1 MSWLWHDSFLYSRF
15 KKQGIVMGHRL
26 SKIYTRTGDAGTT
39 GLGDGSRV
47 AKDDL
52 RIEALGDVDELNS
65 SIGLLRAQITLSD
78 LNAEYKAKWD
88 KSLSLIQHWLFDLGG
103 EVCIPNFNLVQPVA
117 IEYLENDID
126 EMNEALPMLKDFILP
141 AGSLACSFAHQA
153 RSVCRRAERRLMAV
167 HNRDQN
173 IQAPSL
179 QLLNRLSDWL
189 FVASRTLQLQSG
201 GNEVLWQK
209 NINDTI

>member
-1 MSWLWHDSFLYSRF
+1 
-15 KKQGIVMGHRL
+15 MGHRL

-65 SIGLLRAQITLSD
+65 SIGILRSHITLSD
-78 LNAEYKAKWD
+78 LTEAQKAKWD

-117 IEYLENDID
+117 IEYLEQDID
-126 EMNEALPMLKDFILP
+126 AMNEALPMLKDFILP

-201 GNEVLWQK
+201 GSEVLWQK

>member
-1 MSWLWHDSFLYSRF
+1 
-15 KKQGIVMGHRL
+15 MGHRL
-26 SKIYTRTGDAGTT
+26 SKIYTRTGDSGTT

-65 SIGLLRAQITLSD
+65 SIGILRSHIALSNIED
-78 LNAEYKAKWD
+78 KAAWD

-103 EVCIPNFNLVQPVA
+103 EVCIPNFNLVQPVS
-117 IEYLENDID
+117 IEFLENDID
-126 EMNEALPMLKDFILP
+126 RMNEALPMLKDFILP
-141 AGSLACSFAHQA
+141 SGTLVCSFAHQA

-189 FVASRTLQLQSG
+189 FVASRTLQRAEG
-201 GNEVLWQK
+201 GSEVLWQK

>member
-1 MSWLWHDSFLYSRF
+1 
-15 KKQGIVMGHRL
+15 MGHRL

-65 SIGLLRAQITLSD
+65 SLGLLRSHISVSD
-78 LNAEYKAKWD
+78 LSAEQKTKWD

-103 EVCIPNFNLVQPVA
+103 EVCIPNFNLVQPVS
-117 IEYLENDID
+117 IEFLEKEIDDMND
-126 EMNEALPMLKDFILP
+126 ALPMLKDFILP

-167 HNRDQN
+167 HSRDQN
-173 IQAPSL
+173 IQAASL

-201 GNEVLWQK
+201 GSEVLWQK

>member
-1 MSWLWHDSFLYSRF
+1 
-15 KKQGIVMGHRL
+15 MGHRL
-26 SKIYTRTGDAGTT
+26 SKIYTRTGDSGTT

-65 SIGLLRAQITLSD
+65 SIGLLRSQIAVSSIAD
-78 LNAEYKAKWD
+78 KAAWD

-103 EVCIPNFNLVQPVA
+103 EVCIPNFNLVQPVS
-117 IEYLENDID
+117 IEFLENDID
-126 EMNEALPMLKDFILP
+126 RMNETLPMLKDFILP
-141 AGSLACSFAHQA
+141 SGTLVCSFAHQA

-189 FVASRTLQLQSG
+189 FVASRTLQRAEG
-201 GNEVLWQK
+201 GSEVLWQK

>member
-1 MSWLWHDSFLYSRF
+1 
-15 KKQGIVMGHRL
+15 MGNRL
-26 SKIYTRTGDAGTT
+26 SKIYTRTGDSGTT

-52 RIEALGDVDELNS
+52 RINALGDVDELNAA
-65 SIGLLRAQITLSD
+65 IGVLRAQISASQIE
-78 LNAEYKAKWD
+78 NKADWD

-103 EVCIPNFNLVQPVA
+103 EVCIPNYHLLQPIC
-117 IEYLENDID
+117 IEFLEKEID
-126 EMNEALPMLKDFILP
+126 HMNESLPMLKEFILP
-141 AGSLACSFAHQA
+141 SGSLACSYAHQA
-153 RSVCRRAERRLMAV
+153 RAVCRRAERALLSV

-173 IQAPSL
+173 IQTTAL

-189 FVASRTLQLQSG
+189 FVASRALQRAEG

-209 NINDTI
+209 NINDSIEKA

>member
-1 MSWLWHDSFLYSRF
+1 
-15 KKQGIVMGHRL
+15 MGHRL
-26 SKIYTRTGDAGTT
+26 SKIYTRTGDSGTT

-52 RIEALGDVDELNS
+52 RIHALGDVDELNS
-65 SIGLLRAQITLSD
+65 CIGLLRSQIAVSTIE
-78 LNAEYKAKWD
+78 NKAKWD

-103 EVCIPNFNLVQPVA
+103 EVCIPNFNMVLPVSV
-117 IEYLENDID
+117 EFLENEID

-141 AGSLACSFAHQA
+141 AGTLACSYAHQA
-153 RSVCRRAERRLMAV
+153 RSVCRRAERSLMTV
-167 HNRDQN
+167 HTRDQN
-173 IQAPSL
+173 IQATSL

-189 FVASRTLQLQSG
+189 FVASRTLQRAEG
-201 GNEVLWQK
+201 GTEVLWQK

>member
-1 MSWLWHDSFLYSRF
+1 
-15 KKQGIVMGHRL
+15 MGHRL

-65 SIGLLRAQITLSD
+65 SLWLLRSHISVSD
-78 LNAEYKAKWD
+78 LSAEQKAKWD

-103 EVCIPNFNLVQPVA
+103 EVCIPNFNLVQPVS
-117 IEYLENDID
+117 IEFLEKEIDDMND
-126 EMNEALPMLKDFILP
+126 ALPMLKDFILP

-167 HNRDQN
+167 HSRDQN
-173 IQAPSL
+173 IQAASL

-201 GNEVLWQK
+201 GSEVLWQK

>member
-1 MSWLWHDSFLYSRF
+1 MEEKL
-15 KKQGIVMGHRL
+15 MGHRL
-26 SKIYTRTGDAGTT
+26 SKIYTRTGDSGTT

-65 SIGLLRAQITLSD
+65 SIGVLRSHITLSD
-78 LNAEYKAKWD
+78 LNDDQKAKWD

-126 EMNEALPMLKDFILP
+126 VMNEALPMLKDFILP
-141 AGSLACSFAHQA
+141 AGSLACSFTHQA

-189 FVASRTLQLQSG
+189 FVASRTLQLQSAG
-201 GNEVLWQK
+201 REVLWQK

>member
-1 MSWLWHDSFLYSRF
+1 
-15 KKQGIVMGHRL
+15 MGHRL

-65 SIGLLRAQITLSD
+65 SLGLLRSHISVSD
-78 LNAEYKAKWD
+78 LSAEQKAKWD

-103 EVCIPNFNLVQPVA
+103 EVCIPNFNLVQPVS
-117 IEYLENDID
+117 IEFLEKEIDDMND
-126 EMNEALPMLKDFILP
+126 ALPMLKDFILP

-167 HNRDQN
+167 HSRDQN
-173 IQAPSL
+173 IQAASL

-201 GNEVLWQK
+201 GSEVLWQK